1 MFGHRLAAGIVGGFA
16 AVVLIA
22 ASHAAFAAAHKGDP
36 VSGKLM
42 YTECEGCH
50 AFGENKIGPNHCGL
64 VGRKAASRTD
74 YASYSNAMKES
85 GLTWDIKTL
94 SAFIAEPLSFVPDTA
109 MGYVGISDE
118 ESRLDL
124 IAYIEQ
130 QSKDPK
136 VCPQ

>member
-1 MFGHRLAAGIVGGFA
+1 MVAHRLLASLATTVL
-16 AVVLIA
+16 LIA
-22 ASHAAFAAAHKGDP
+22 SSTAFAAAHKGDP

-50 AFGENKIGPNHCGL
+50 AFRENKIGPKHCGL
-64 VGRKAASRTD
+64 IGRKAASLPD
-74 YASYSNAMKES
+74 YANYSIALKDS
-85 GLTWDIKTL
+85 GLTWDVKTL
-94 SAFIAEPLSFVPDTA
+94 SAFIAEPLSFVPETS

-118 ESRLDL
+118 ESRIDL

-130 QSKDPK
+130 QSKNPA